1 MTDALVGGAIVTVVE
16 NEKIAKAV
24 VAKYGIRPEDNS
36 NDNLTDAQIEIR
48 RKRQE
53 EEREIVFHGGA
64 SRLKDRILKKRKEVL
79 GMKEEGVVEHK
90 NHRAPLILKCDIAGQ
105 LEALEKAIKM
115 IGGDVTTLLNKF
127 SQKFSANSNS
137 SNNNNNNNNN
147 SYNSRDT
154 IEDKTT
160 HNLEI
165 DIISSSLGQIT
176 NAEAVMAAES
186 NALIICFG
194 GAHTA
199 GKVTPGEARKT
210 IKSRDVNIVKSDV
223 IYKILEEIKV
233 KIGSEYLPKVKGE
246 KILGIGKILKVF
258 EINDGKAGEEDLVAG
273 TKVISGKFVV
283 NYGGNQNQSQNQ
295 NKEAMYRVV
304 RNGKVVHEK
313 LKGGASE
320 ASEL

>member
-1 MTDALVGGAIVTVVE
+1 M
-16 NEKIAKAV
+16 
-24 VAKYGIRPEDNS
+24 
-36 NDNLTDAQIEIR
+36 
-48 RKRQE
+48 
-53 EEREIVFHGGA
+53 
-64 SRLKDRILKKRKEVL
+64 
-79 GMKEEGVVEHK
+79 
-90 NHRAPLILKCDIAGQ
+90 
-105 LEALEKAIKM
+105 
-115 IGGDVTTLLNKF
+115 
-127 SQKFSANSNS
+127 
-137 SNNNNNNNNN
+137 
-147 SYNSRDT
+147 
-154 IEDKTT
+154 
-160 HNLEI
+160 
-165 DIISSSLGQIT
+165 
-176 NAEAVMAAES
+176 
-186 NALIICFG
+186 
-194 GAHTA
+194 
-199 GKVTPGEARKT
+199 TPGEARKT

-283 NYGGNQNQSQNQ
+283 NYGGNQNQNQSQNQ